1 MDVSGVPK
9 LRGRIFDALISN
21 AECRMRFVNGCAV
34 FVLCW
39 FLSGAVHAEEFVPGP
54 PQFLPE
60 RLDYGPYI
68 ADPRRARFGG
78 GLLAG
83 SGGELQFD
91 TAIGGAFPFFNF
103 KPGDPPFEKV
113 QFAGSA
119 VVLPRWDIHNDLDEV
134 GADFR
139 AGLSLSAM
147 HGLWGLRLQ
156 LLHESDHLGDEF
168 ILRTGQ
174 SKRLAYLREEIDLGA
189 SYFPCRDLR
198 LYAEGSYGFSI
209 GESNMA
215 WKAQGG
221 VEWEGGP
228 RLPLGARLYAATDL
242 QTYQEVHWNPD
253 WTTQVG
259 VVEWNVPRTRS
270 LRIFAEYHLGHDPLG
285 EFFYQRLNFCE
296 TGLAFDF

>member
-1 MDVSGVPK
+1 MASNGEFPMRLMTGALVFAVCCTISGTVYP
-9 LRGRIFDALISN
+9 
-21 AECRMRFVNGCAV
+21 
-34 FVLCW
+34 
-39 FLSGAVHAEEFVPGP
+39 EEIAPGQP
-54 PQFLPE
+54 EFLPE
-60 RLDYGPYI
+60 RLDYGQYI
-68 ADPRRARFGG
+68 ADPRRARFGA

-91 TAIGGAFPFFNF
+91 TAIGGAFPIFDF
-103 KPGDPPFEKV
+103 KPGDPPFEKL
-113 QFAGSA
+113 QMAGSA
-119 VVLPRWDIHNDLDEV
+119 VVSPRWDIHHDLDEV
-134 GADFR
+134 GANFR

-147 HGLWGLRLQ
+147 HGPWGLRLQ
-156 LLHESDHLGDEF
+156 LLHESDHLGDEL

-174 SKRLAYLREEIDLGA
+174 RKRLAYLREEIDLGA
-189 SYFPCRDLR
+189 SYFPSADLR

-253 WTTQVG
+253 WTTQLG
-259 VVEWNVPRTRS
+259 VVEWNARHNRS

-285 EFFYQRLNFCE
+285 EFFDQPLNYCE
-296 TGLAFDF
+296 TGFSLDF